1 MSPMHSYLEV
11 AVEAA
16 REAGEILV
24 AELARPVKIDYKG
37 DVDIV
42 TQADGRSE
50 QAIMSRLRTY
60 FPKHAIVAEESGR
73 HSASAAEASG
83 AHHTWYVDPLDGTTN
98 FAHGF
103 PWFCVSI
110 GLAEGAKGN
119 EELLAGVVYQP
130 ITQELFTAARGEGA
144 YLNNKRI
151 QVSSNEKLAT
161 SLLGTGFPAH
171 KRAQNPNI
179 NYYWNFTLR
188 SHGVRRAGSAAL
200 DLASVACGR
209 FDGFWEFGLNPWDT
223 AAGVLLVREAGGT
236 VTDFAGQPYQL
247 GAKECVASNSRI
259 HTEIL
264 AVAADVQKT
273 PPAQSISQFS
283 A

>member
-1 MSPMHSYLEV
+1 M
-11 AVEAA
+11 EAA

-24 AELARPVKIDYKG
+24 AELARPVKINYKG
-37 DVDIV
+37 DVDLV

-50 QAIMSRLRTY
+50 QAIMKRLRTH
-60 FPKHAIVAEESGR
+60 FPKHAIVAEESGS

-83 AHHTWYVDPLDGTTN
+83 AKHTWYIDPLDGTTN

-110 GLAEGAKGN
+110 GLAEGAAGN
-119 EELLAGVVYQP
+119 EEMLVGVVYQP
-130 ITQELFTAARGEGA
+130 VTGELFTAVRGEGA
-144 YLNNKRI
+144 FLNNKKI
-151 QVSSNEKLAT
+151 QVSAIEKLGT
-161 SLLGTGFPAH
+161 SLLGTGFPSH
-171 KRAQNPNI
+171 KRTQNPNI

-223 AAGVLLVREAGGT
+223 AAGVLLVREAGGM
-236 VTDFAGQPYQL
+236 VTDFAGQQYQL
-247 GAKECVASNSRI
+247 GRKGMRGVKFTNSCGDAGRGRRRPEKPSCR
-259 HTEIL
+259 TR
-264 AVAADVQKT
+264 
-273 PPAQSISQFS
+273 S
-283 A
+283 ANLRLSK

>member
-1 MSPMHSYLEV
+1 MQSYLEV

-24 AELARPVKIDYKG
+24 AELARPVKINYKG
-37 DVDIV
+37 DVDLV

-50 QAIMSRLRTY
+50 QAIMNRLRTH

-83 AHHTWYVDPLDGTTN
+83 AKHTWYIDPLDGTTN

-110 GLAEGAKGN
+110 GLAEGAMGN
-119 EELLAGVVYQP
+119 EEMLAGVVYQP
-130 ITQELFTAARGEGA
+130 VTGELFTAARGEGA
-144 YLNNKRI
+144 FLNNKKI
-151 QVSSNEKLAT
+151 QVSAIEKLGT
-161 SLLGTGFPAH
+161 SLLGTGFPSH
-171 KRAQNPNI
+171 KRTQNPNI

-223 AAGVLLVREAGGT
+223 AAGTLLVREAGGM
-236 VTDFAGQPYQL
+236 VTDFAGQQYQL
-247 GAKECVASNSRI
+247 GARECVASNSRI
-259 HTEIL
+259 HSEIL
-264 AVAADVQKT
+264 KVAAEVEQTSPSASVPRT
-273 PPAQSISQFS
+273 PL
-283 A
+283 

>member
-1 MSPMHSYLEV
+1 MNAMNSYLEV

-16 REAGEILV
+16 REAGAILV
-24 AELARPVKIDYKG
+24 AELARPVNIHYKG

-50 QAIMSRLRTY
+50 QAIMNRLRNHY
-60 FPKHAIVAEESGR
+60 PAHAIVAEESGV
-73 HSASAAEASG
+73 HEAAASG
-83 AHHTWYVDPLDGTTN
+83 ARYCWYVDPLDGTTN

-110 GLAEGAKGN
+110 GLAEGPVGN
-119 EELLAGVVYQP
+119 EELIVGVVYQP
-130 ITQELFTAARGEGA
+130 VTDELFTAVRGEGA
-144 YLNNKRI
+144 YLNNKKI
-151 QVSSNEKLAT
+151 HVSKVEKLAT

-179 NYYWNFTLR
+179 HFYWNFTLR

-209 FDGFWEFGLNPWDT
+209 FDGFWEFGLRPWDT
-223 AAGVLLVREAGGT
+223 AAGVLLVREAGGA
-236 VTDFAGQPYQL
+236 VTDFAGVPYQL
-247 GAKECVASNSRI
+247 GARECLASNALI
-259 HTEIL
+259 HDEMRTL
-264 AVAADVQKT
+264 AAEVAQTSPSAPLVE
-273 PPAQSISQFS
+273 PAR
-283 A
+283 

>member
-1 MSPMHSYLEV
+1 MV
-11 AVEAA
+11 AA

-24 AELARPVKIDYKG
+24 AELARPVKINYKG
-37 DVDIV
+37 DVDLV

-50 QAIMSRLRTY
+50 QAIMNRLRTH

-83 AHHTWYVDPLDGTTN
+83 AKHTWYIDPLDGTTN

-110 GLAEGAKGN
+110 GLAEGAVGN
-119 EELLAGVVYQP
+119 EEMLAGVVYQP
-130 ITQELFTAARGEGA
+130 VTGELFTAARGEGA
-144 YLNNKRI
+144 FLNNKKI
-151 QVSSNEKLAT
+151 QVSAIEKLGT
-161 SLLGTGFPAH
+161 SLLGTGFPSH
-171 KRAQNPNI
+171 KRTQNPNI

-223 AAGVLLVREAGGT
+223 AAGVLLVREAGGM
-236 VTDFAGQPYQL
+236 VTDFAGQQYQL
-247 GAKECVASNSRI
+247 GARECVASNSRI
-259 HTEIL
+259 HAEMQ
-264 AVAADVQKT
+264 AVAADVQKN
-273 PPAQSISQFS
+273 PPAVHVPQTPN
-283 A
+283 

>member
-1 MSPMHSYLEV
+1 MQSYLEV

-24 AELARPVKIDYKG
+24 AELARPVKINYKG
-37 DVDIV
+37 DVDLV

-50 QAIMSRLRTY
+50 QAIMNRLRTH

-83 AHHTWYVDPLDGTTN
+83 AKHTWYIDPLDGTTN

-110 GLAEGAKGN
+110 GLAEGAVGN
-119 EELLAGVVYQP
+119 EEMLAGVVYQP
-130 ITQELFTAARGEGA
+130 VTGELFTAARGEGA
-144 YLNNKRI
+144 FLNNKKI
-151 QVSSNEKLAT
+151 QVSAIEKLGT
-161 SLLGTGFPAH
+161 SLLGTGFPSH

-223 AAGVLLVREAGGT
+223 AAGTLLVREAGGT
-236 VTDFAGQPYQL
+236 VTDFAGNPYQL
-247 GAKECVASNSRI
+247 GARECVASNSHI
-259 HTEIL
+259 HSEIL
-264 AVAADVQKT
+264 KVAAEVQQA
-273 PPAQSISQFS
+273 PPTASVPQTSP
-283 A
+283 